1 MLYYVND
8 ENLYNA
14 NKRIIKKIK
23 IKIEIIQQKTKPKEK
38 GLKAISQSE

>member
-14 NKRIIKKIK
+14 NKRIIKKKK
-23 IKIEIIQQKTKPKEK
+23 IKIEIIQQKTNLKEK